1 MRLSMAPW
9 LVPDAL
15 KGKKSKR
22 LKNDIAVI
30 IIIIGQIHYN
40 HQLKNHIFNAR
51 VH

>member
-15 KGKKSKR
+15 KGKKNKR

-30 IIIIGQIHYN
+30 IIIIDQDKGYT
-40 HQLKNHIFNAR
+40 L
-51 VH
+51 